1 MFELNG
7 KVEMNVY
14 GYFVIEVRTGKKKAV
29 KSLLKYQDLIQVL
42 EVAEEFRKD
51 FVNYIIVR
59 MFSAPETV
67 NNIYNTNHV
76 KSILGKLKPE
86 ESKILIS
93 KNQQFAA

>member
-14 GYFVIEVRTGKKKAV
+14 GYFVIEV